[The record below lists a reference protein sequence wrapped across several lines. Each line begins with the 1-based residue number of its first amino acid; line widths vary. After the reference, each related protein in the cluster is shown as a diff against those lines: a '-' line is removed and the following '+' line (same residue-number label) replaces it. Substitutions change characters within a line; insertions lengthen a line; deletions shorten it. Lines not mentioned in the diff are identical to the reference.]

1 MSINKA
7 SITFTCL
14 LEKFK
19 DKGEKTGWVYVT
31 IPKATAHKLKAGV
44 KTSFRVKGKIDQHP
58 IKQVAI
64 LPMGE
69 GAFILPINAAMRKGI
84 QKPVGS
90 KVTLSL
96 AVDKSEFKFSE
107 DFLTCLEEEPKA
119 LAYFQKLAPS
129 HQRYFS
135 KWIESAKTESTKVKR
150 ITQSIQGLAMELDYG
165 QMVRY
170 FQGKKIER

>member
-1 MSINKA
+1 MTINKA

-19 DKGEKTGWVYVT
+19 DKGEKSGWVYVT
-31 IPKATAHKLKAGV
+31 IPKAIANKLKPGV
-44 KTSFRVKGKIDQHP
+44 KTSFRVKGKLDQHP
-58 IKQVAI
+58 IKQVAL

-69 GAFILPINAAMRKGI
+69 GTFILPINAAMRKVI
-84 QKPVGS
+84 QKALGS
-90 KVTLSL
+90 KVTISL

-107 DFLTCLEEEPKA
+107 DFLTCLEDEPKA
-119 LAYFQKLAPS
+119 LAHFQKLAPS

-135 KWIESAKTESTKVKR
+135 KWIDSAKTEATKVKR

-165 QMVRY
+165 QMIRY
-170 FQGKKIER
+170 FQGKEIER